1 LTVCCL
7 LRIGGGVCGR
17 VGSLGCGRIA
27 IAVSGLSFLLAF
39 AAGAVVDFCADIAS
53 DSDGFVC
60 LDFNGKAEERR
71 QMLDKIV
78 GVDREQG
85 LLRCCFEVDQ
95 FAVGERRGV
104 VGVDQTYEDAF
115 GEEELFLVFEAQRN

>member
-1 LTVCCL
+1 MRRLTVCCL
-7 LRIGGGVCGR
+7 LRTGGGVCGR

-27 IAVSGLSFLLAF
+27 NAVLGLNFFF
-39 AAGAVVDFCADIAS
+39 ASAGGGSLVWDFRADIAS

-78 GVDREQG
+78 GVVRAQR
-85 LLRCCFEVDQ
+85 LLRRCLEVDQ
-95 FAVGERRGV
+95 LAV
-104 VGVDQTYEDAF
+104 
-115 GEEELFLVFEAQRN
+115 